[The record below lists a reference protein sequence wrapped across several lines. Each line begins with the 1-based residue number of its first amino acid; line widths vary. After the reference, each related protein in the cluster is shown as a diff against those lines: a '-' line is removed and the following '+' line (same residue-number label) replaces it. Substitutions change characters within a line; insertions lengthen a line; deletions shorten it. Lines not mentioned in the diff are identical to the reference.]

1 MSQFIIFPITALF
14 LISNLSPLL
23 QQLSPLK
30 NDPPDLAVL
39 DFRWKEIREE
49 NLPGNTWDRIGESH
63 DDGRVGQTTYRYKY
77 EMRVKNTGGKVIG
90 AVFWRYV
97 FSHSDSTQPGEHY
110 RDFCSKV
117 RIKPGETRVL
127 NQGKSR
133 PAGPPMIIDRS
144 WRRIQISEMKQ
155 GVKIICI
162 EYEDG
167 STWTQH

>member
-1 MSQFIIFPITALF
+1 MSQFINFPITALF

-30 NDPPDLAVL
+30 NAPPDLAVL

-49 NLPGNTWDRIGESH
+49 NWPGNTWDRIGGYH
-63 DDGRVGQTTYRYKY
+63 DDGRVGQTTYQNKY
-77 EMRVKNTGGKVIG
+77 EMRVKNTGEKVISD
-90 AVFWRYV
+90 VFWRYV
-97 FSHSDSTQPGEHY
+97 FSHSDSAHLAENY

-117 RIKPGETRVL
+117 RIKPGETKVL

-133 PAGPPMIIDRS
+133 PGGAPMIIDTAGRQ
-144 WRRIQISEMKQ
+144 IQISEMKQ
-155 GVKIICI
+155 EVKIICI
-162 EYEDG
+162 KYEDG

>member
-1 MSQFIIFPITALF
+1 MSQFINFPITALF

-30 NDPPDLAVL
+30 NGPPDLAVL

-49 NLPGNTWDRIGESH
+49 NWQTNIWDRIGEYH
-63 DDGRVGQTTYRYKY
+63 DDGGVRQTTYRNKY
-77 EMRVKNTGGKVIG
+77 EVTVKNTGERVIRL
-90 AVFWRYV
+90 VFWRYV
-97 FSHSDSTQPGEHY
+97 FSRNDSAYSGESYHN
-110 RDFCSKV
+110 FCSKV
-117 RIKPGETRVL
+117 RIKPGETKVL
-127 NQGKSR
+127 NQGKSL
-133 PAGPPMIIDRS
+133 PSGPPKFIDGAGRQT
-144 WRRIQISEMKQ
+144 QISELMQ